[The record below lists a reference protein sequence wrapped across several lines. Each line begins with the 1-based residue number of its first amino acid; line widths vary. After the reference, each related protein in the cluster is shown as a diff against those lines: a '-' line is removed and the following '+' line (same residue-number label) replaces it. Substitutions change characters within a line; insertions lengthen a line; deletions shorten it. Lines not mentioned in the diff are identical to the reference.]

1 MKQEIESW
9 LTSERDYTEG
19 VKLYQKYGKNAKLKI
34 ILLTKDNDYT
44 HEKVAYELG
53 KLVDV
58 DIEPVKEAGGEGE
71 IPEEKPQGGVE
82 PVKEAGGEGEKPII
96 PSAHL
101 KNGDYP
107 AELAAM
113 VLERQ
118 HLTNQKGILANSLST
133 FGEADNAGR
142 KGVMDKIGVIRERI
156 NVINEAERHFIKTG
170 KMPEVKDL
178 VAKFDALTSPLPIDK
193 AELMKLK
200 KSLTEM
206 RTKAKNKLKRTGEMS
221 VEGQKLTVKIGK
233 INERYEAVEKLL
245 AGGQ

>member
-58 DIEPVKEAGGEGE
+58 DIEPVKEAGGEG
-71 IPEEKPQGGVE
+71 G
-82 PVKEAGGEGEKPII
+82 KPII
-96 PSAHL
+96 LSAHL

-107 AELAAM
+107 AELATM

-142 KGVMDKIGVIRERI
+142 KGVMDKISVIRERI